1 MTNKNMPTKFSL
13 ERQIVEAELLNEKYE
28 EYIAKYQEIR
38 YIKIKKIMLNVMTT
52 FVTLV
57 ANNIERTVKS

>member
-1 MTNKNMPTKFSL
+1 MPTKFSL